1 MIQKLTAGGE
11 NYMEIKRI
19 EDDPYIAHCKD
30 DLQEIQSVSTHN
42 QETAQLAQSYC
53 TVEALTAISYLAAVL
68 HDCGKYSDRFQE
80 YIRQGEAS
88 LFRRG
93 EVNHSTAGGIL
104 MEELAPKTSL
114 SEIIQIVIYS
124 HHGLQDAVDL
134 GTGSWLIERR
144 QSKEYQEH
152 EKIEIDPVRQRFY
165 QYTDKEL
172 LSYGVY
178 FNLFMFLI
186 LLAP

>member
-53 TVEALTAISYLAAVL
+53 TMKELTAISYLAAVL

-80 YIRQGEAS
+80 YIRQEEAS

-114 SEIIQIVIYS
+114 SEIIQIVKERIE
-124 HHGLQDAVDL
+124 GGANEKAA
-134 GTGSWLIERR
+134 LIFR
-144 QSKEYQEH
+144 
-152 EKIEIDPVRQRFY
+152 
-165 QYTDKEL
+165 
-172 LSYGVY
+172 
-178 FNLFMFLI
+178 
-186 LLAP
+186 